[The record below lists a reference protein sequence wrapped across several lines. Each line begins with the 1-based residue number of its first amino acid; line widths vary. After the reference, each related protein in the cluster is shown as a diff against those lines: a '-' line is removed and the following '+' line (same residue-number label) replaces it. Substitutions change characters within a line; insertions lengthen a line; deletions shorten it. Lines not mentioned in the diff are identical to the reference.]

1 MGYVAA
7 NPPPRAPNPLS
18 RFVDAQAATYDRALA
33 ELRRGQKTGHWM
45 WFVFPQIAGLG
56 RSPTAQLYAIT
67 DLAEARAYLA
77 HPVLGPRLVEAV
89 EALLALPGRDAHAVL
104 GAPDDLKLRSCL
116 TLFQAADPGEPVFG
130 RALEKYF
137 AGREDLLTLEKL
149 G

>member
-1 MGYVAA
+1 MGHAA
-7 NPPPRAPNPLS
+7 PRPPNPLG
-18 RFVDAQAATYDRALA
+18 RFVDAQANTYDTALA
-33 ELRRGQKTGHWM
+33 ELRRGQKTSHWM

-56 RSPTAQLYAIT
+56 RSPTARLYAIT

-89 EALLALPGRDAHAVL
+89 EALLALPGRDAHAVF
-104 GAPDDLKLRSCL
+104 GTPDDLKLRSSL

-130 RALEKYF
+130 QALEKYF

-149 G
+149 S